1 MSATTY
7 LSFRQCPAQAEAR
20 LQGVYRSESKASF
33 TGALAHRL
41 FARHLNRGP
50 IEDVGQAIREEIGAA
65 LNGKMAAIG
74 IHRPSE
80 LTEMIRSAGALYDRF
95 RHFPADGFEAA
106 EINMEA
112 EPSEGVKLVGKIDAV
127 FREDLPGPILR
138 DWKTG
143 GLGEPLEQLLFYA
156 LVWTLQKR
164 EMVAAV
170 EAVSLQTGERMR
182 TTPTIAQL
190 TVVARHLADLVTQVR
205 RSWWSAPGTDSDLP
219 IGGAVP
225 GAGIAR
231 CWRVVPKAA
240 PPRRSTLRSHLPR
253 TSKGERLQ
261 PARSTC
267 SLRAVAFPASARR
280 MLRMRSSTMLRTS
293 SRIWPRLSETLLTDL
308 LTSVRADRLV
318 ANR

>member
-1 MSATTY
+1 MIAFPPVPTGEEVKVSATTY

-20 LQGVYRSESKASF
+20 LQGVYQAESKASF

-41 FARHLNRGP
+41 FARHLSRGP
-50 IEDVGQAIREEIGAA
+50 IEDVAQAVREEIGAA

-80 LTEMIRSAGALYDRF
+80 LYEMIRSAGALYARF

-106 EINMEA
+106 EISLEA
-112 EPSEGVKLVGKIDAV
+112 EPAEGVKLVGKIDAV

-143 GLGEPLEQLLFYA
+143 GLGEPIEQLQFYA
-156 LVWTLQKR
+156 LVWTLQKG

-182 TTPTIAQL
+182 MTPSISEL

-205 RSWWSAPGTDSDLP
+205 TAWWSAPASSPHPTRRR
-219 IGGAVP
+219 GGP
-225 GAGIAR
+225 WCRYCPLLESCPEG
-231 CWRVVPKAA
+231 
-240 PPRRSTLRSHLPR
+240 R
-253 TSKGERLQ
+253 TAE
-261 PARSTC
+261 AINT
-267 SLRAVAFPASARR
+267 
-280 MLRMRSSTMLRTS
+280 
-293 SRIWPRLSETLLTDL
+293 
-308 LTSVRADRLV
+308 
-318 ANR
+318 